1 MSRRPLCLVA
11 LLFVLWVLCTQ
22 KIFPEKDFGGTGM
35 EEDGGNPQ
43 ISPPDFRSG
52 QIIRV
57 RGEIYRQEK
66 KNTNQIYLKNNSIL
80 SGTHQESY
88 DFNILIYTEEEGDYQ
103 IGNLLEVTG
112 KWKEPEAASN
122 PGQFDMAEWY
132 HAQNVGFTM
141 SRCRVRILDGRCDVL
156 RQTVARIRDRLTESF
171 YGIAKE
177 GEASLLCAM
186 LLGDKNGISEEVKE
200 LYQKSGISHV
210 LAISGLHISMLG
222 MLLFGAVR
230 KLGLPLAGAGILSGG
245 LMGVYCIMTG
255 MGVSTAR
262 AFLMFLV
269 YLGAQAF
276 GRTYD
281 LRSSLSLAVLLLLFE
296 NPLLLFQGGF
306 QLSVLAVAG
315 LAYLYPVLKKRLKV
329 KKKLADSLLV
339 SLSVQVF
346 LFPCLLYHFY
356 EFSAAGL
363 FLNLLILP
371 GMSIL
376 LLAGLFS
383 GLLGLISLPA
393 GTLAFAPCHYILR
406 YMEALCTMSLKI
418 PGARQIWGRPE
429 TGSIVL
435 YYGILLMLLL
445 ILESEDG
452 GRGKM
457 LLWGSLLTFG
467 TAGLSVHSLE
477 GMEMTFLDVGQG
489 DGIFWQTEDGT
500 SFLCDGGSSS
510 VTQVGKYRILP
521 FLKCR
526 GIRKLDY
533 VFLTHMDADHVNG
546 VCELLKE
553 DTGVSIGCL
562 VLSDIQEQDETCRKI
577 LSYAERRGIPAVK
590 FHDGMEM
597 RTKDWRLKCLAPE
610 KGMDGTDKNASSL
623 VLSVEYGSFCT
634 LLTGDIEGEGEQRLI
649 GSGDLKPVSVLKV
662 AHHGSK
668 NSTPRDFLN
677 QTQPAVAVISC
688 GKDNSYG
695 HPSPELCERLKETGA
710 VICTTMEQGA
720 VTVTTDGE
728 RFSVKGYRRFN
739 SG

>member
-1 MSRRPLCLVA
+1 MGRRPLCLVA

-22 KIFPEKDFGGTGM
+22 KIFPGKDLGGTEM
-35 EEDGGNPQ
+35 EEDGGNQQ
-43 ISPPDFRSG
+43 ISPPDIHFR

-88 DFNILIYTEEEGDYQ
+88 DSNILIYTEEEGDYQ

-132 HAQNVGFTM
+132 RAQNVGFTM
-141 SRCRVRILDGRCDVL
+141 SRCRIVVLDGRCDVL
-156 RQTVARIRDRLTESF
+156 RQTVAEIRGRLTESF
-171 YGIAKE
+171 YRIAEE

-186 LLGDKNGISEEVKE
+186 LLGDKNGLSEEEKE

-222 MLLFGAVR
+222 MLLFGTVR
-230 KLGLPLAGAGILSGG
+230 KLGLSLAGAGILSGG
-245 LMGVYCIMTG
+245 LMGAYCIMTG

-281 LRSSLSLAVLLLLFE
+281 LKSSLSLAVLLLLFE

-315 LAYLYPVLKKRLKV
+315 LAYLYPVLKKRLEV
-329 KKKLADSLLV
+329 KNKLADSLLV
-339 SLSVQVF
+339 SLSVQLF

-383 GLLGLISLPA
+383 SILGLFSLSA

-429 TGSIVL
+429 PGSIVL
-435 YYGILLMLLL
+435 YYGILLTFLL
-445 ILESEDG
+445 ILEREDSS
-452 GRGKM
+452 RGNM
-457 LLWGSLLTFG
+457 LLWGSLLALG
-467 TAGLSVHSLE
+467 TAGLSVHPLT
-477 GMEMTFLDVGQG
+477 GMEMAFLDVGQG
-489 DGIFWQTEDGT
+489 DSIFWRTGDGT

-510 VTQVGKYRILP
+510 VSQVGKYRILP

-533 VFLTHMDADHVNG
+533 LFLTHMDADHVNG
-546 VCELLKE
+546 ACELLKE
-553 DTGVSIGCL
+553 DTGVTIGCL
-562 VLSDIQEQDETCRKI
+562 VLPDIQEQDETCQKI
-577 LSYAERRGIPAVK
+577 LSYAKQRKIPAVK

-597 RTKDWRLKCLAPE
+597 CAKNWSLECLAPE

-623 VLSVEYGSFCT
+623 VLLLEYGSFRV

-649 GSGDLKPVSVLKV
+649 GSGDLKPVSVLKA

-668 NSTPRDFLN
+668 NSTPREFLDL
-677 QTQPAVAVISC
+677 TQPAVSVISC

-695 HPSPELCERLKETGA
+695 HPSPELLKRLEETDTA
-710 VICTTMEQGA
+710 IYTTMEQGA
-720 VTVTTDGE
+720 VMVVTDGE
-728 RFSVKGYRRFN
+728 QFSVEGYRN
-739 SG
+739 

>member
-1 MSRRPLCLVA
+1 MGRRPLCLVA

-22 KIFPEKDFGGTGM
+22 KIFPGKDLGGTEM
-35 EEDGGNPQ
+35 EEDGGNQQ
-43 ISPPDFRSG
+43 ISPPDIHFR

-66 KNTNQIYLKNNSIL
+66 KNTNQIYLNNNSIL

-88 DFNILIYTEEEGDYQ
+88 DSNILIYTEEEGDYQ

-132 HAQNVGFTM
+132 RAQNVGFTM
-141 SRCRVRILDGRCDVL
+141 SRCRIVVLDGRCDVL
-156 RQTVARIRDRLTESF
+156 RQTVAEIRGRLTESF
-171 YGIAKE
+171 YRIAEE

-186 LLGDKNGISEEVKE
+186 LLGDKNGLSEEEKE

-222 MLLFGAVR
+222 MLLFGTVR
-230 KLGLPLAGAGILSGG
+230 KLGLSLAGAGILSGG
-245 LMGVYCIMTG
+245 LMGAYCIMTG

-281 LRSSLSLAVLLLLFE
+281 LKSSLSLAVLLLLFE

-315 LAYLYPVLKKRLKV
+315 LAYLYPVLKKRLEV
-329 KKKLADSLLV
+329 KNKLADSLLV
-339 SLSVQVF
+339 SLSVQLF

-383 GLLGLISLPA
+383 SILGLFSLSA

-429 TGSIVL
+429 PGSIVL
-435 YYGILLMLLL
+435 YYGILLTFLL
-445 ILESEDG
+445 ILEREDSS
-452 GRGKM
+452 RGNM
-457 LLWGSLLTFG
+457 LLWGSLLTLG
-467 TAGLSVHSLE
+467 TAGLSVHPLT
-477 GMEMTFLDVGQG
+477 GMEMAFLDVGQG
-489 DGIFWQTEDGT
+489 DSIFWQTGDGT

-510 VTQVGKYRILP
+510 VSQVGKYRILP

-533 VFLTHMDADHVNG
+533 LFLTHMDADHVNG
-546 VCELLKE
+546 ACELLKE
-553 DTGVSIGCL
+553 DTGVTIGCL
-562 VLSDIQEQDETCRKI
+562 VLPDIQEQDETCQKI
-577 LSYAERRGIPAVK
+577 LSYAEQRKIPAVK

-597 RTKDWRLKCLAPE
+597 CAKNWSLECLAPE

-623 VLSVEYGSFCT
+623 VLLLEYGSFRA

-649 GSGDLKPVSVLKV
+649 GSGDLKPVSVLKA

-668 NSTPRDFLN
+668 NSTPREFLDL
-677 QTQPAVAVISC
+677 TQPAVSVISC

-695 HPSPELCERLKETGA
+695 HPSPELLKRLEETDTA
-710 VICTTMEQGA
+710 IYTTMEQGA
-720 VTVTTDGE
+720 VMVVTDGE
-728 RFSVKGYRRFN
+728 QFSVEGYRN
-739 SG
+739 

>member
-1 MSRRPLCLVA
+1 MGRRPLCLVA

-22 KIFPEKDFGGTGM
+22 KIFPGKDLGGTEM
-35 EEDGGNPQ
+35 EADGGNQQ
-43 ISPPDFRSG
+43 ISLPDLHFG

-88 DFNILIYTEEEGDYQ
+88 DSNILIYTEEEGDYQ

-132 HAQNVGFTM
+132 RAQNVGFTM
-141 SRCRVRILDGRCDVL
+141 SRCRIMVLDGRCDVL
-156 RQTVARIRDRLTESF
+156 RQTVAEIRSRLTESF
-171 YGIAKE
+171 YGIAEE

-186 LLGDKNGISEEVKE
+186 LLGDKNGLSGEEKE

-222 MLLFGAVR
+222 MLLFGTVR
-230 KLGLPLAGAGILSGG
+230 KLGLSLAGAGILSGG
-245 LMGVYCIMTG
+245 LMGAYCIMTG

-269 YLGAQAF
+269 YLGAQAS

-281 LRSSLSLAVLLLLFE
+281 LKSSLSLAVLLLLFE

-315 LAYLYPVLKKRLKV
+315 LAYLYPILKKRLEV
-329 KKKLADSLLV
+329 KNKLADSLLV
-339 SLSVQVF
+339 SLSVQLF

-383 GLLGLISLPA
+383 SILGLFSLSA

-406 YMEALCTMSLKI
+406 YMEVLCTMSLKI

-429 TGSIVL
+429 PGSIVL
-435 YYGILLMLLL
+435 YYGILLTFLL
-445 ILESEDG
+445 ILEREDSS
-452 GRGKM
+452 RGNM
-457 LLWGSLLTFG
+457 LLWGSLLALG
-467 TAGLSVHSLE
+467 TAGLSVHPLA
-477 GMEMTFLDVGQG
+477 GLEMTFLDVGQG
-489 DGIFWQTEDGT
+489 DSIFWQTGDGT

-510 VTQVGKYRILP
+510 VSQVGKYRILP

-533 VFLTHMDADHVNG
+533 LFLTHMDADHVNG
-546 VCELLKE
+546 ACELLKE
-553 DTGVSIGCL
+553 DTGVTIGCL
-562 VLSDIQEQDETCRKI
+562 VLPDIQEQDETCQKI
-577 LSYAERRGIPAVK
+577 LSYAEQKRIPAVK
-590 FHDGMEM
+590 FHDGVEM
-597 RTKDWRLKCLAPE
+597 CAKNWSLECLAPE

-623 VLSVEYGSFCT
+623 VLLLEYGSFRA

-649 GSGDLKPVSVLKV
+649 GSGELKPVSVLKA

-668 NSTPRDFLN
+668 NSTPREFLDL
-677 QTQPAVAVISC
+677 TQPAASVISC

-695 HPSPELCERLKETGA
+695 HPSPELLKRLEETDT
-710 VICTTMEQGA
+710 VIYTTMEQGA
-720 VTVTTDGE
+720 VTVITDGE
-728 RFSVKGYRRFN
+728 QFSVEGYRN
-739 SG
+739 